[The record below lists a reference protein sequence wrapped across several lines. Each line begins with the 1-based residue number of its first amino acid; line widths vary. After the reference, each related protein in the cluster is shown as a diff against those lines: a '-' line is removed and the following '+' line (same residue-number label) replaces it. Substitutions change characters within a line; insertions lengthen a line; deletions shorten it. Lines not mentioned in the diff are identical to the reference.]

1 MHGINF
7 VSVSAE
13 NVRHNRSYTDDDRDG
28 DEGGTMKAVMA
39 LRFKNSKQTVDA
51 ATAELSGRAS
61 ARLFSVEERCCC
73 CCCLEPDES
82 TLQTSVKHCRFQQ
95 DNELFCSGERF
106 HFVSTVLTS
115 EGGDQKNRERERG
128 IETPPATVLPLSPSS
143 TPLHAAEKFSL
154 RCTKVVAVESLYHEA
169 VLSRSAATTKPGAR
183 SPSRP
188 YVPHYA
194 SYGEKFPAWHGPDY
208 TNRGADLRQLVRWP
222 VRYLTGMIFWSGI
235 WRVLNVFIS
244 RGSAI
249 LQFGQIV
256 TGLGACWRF

>member
-1 MHGINF
+1 M
-7 VSVSAE
+7 
-13 NVRHNRSYTDDDRDG
+13 RHNRSYTDDDRDG

-82 TLQTSVKHCRFQQ
+82 TPQTSVKHCRFQQ

-115 EGGDQKNRERERG
+115 EGGSQKNRERERG

-154 RCTKVVAVESLYHEA
+154 R
-169 VLSRSAATTKPGAR
+169 
-183 SPSRP
+183 
-188 YVPHYA
+188 
-194 SYGEKFPAWHGPDY
+194 
-208 TNRGADLRQLVRWP
+208 
-222 VRYLTGMIFWSGI
+222 
-235 WRVLNVFIS
+235 
-244 RGSAI
+244 
-249 LQFGQIV
+249 
-256 TGLGACWRF
+256 